1 MNKNKFYAIVILG
14 LLLSNCILIFFIT
27 QKGHN
32 RHFHTSPRE
41 IVIQR
46 LKLDASQIIKYEQ
59 LIQVHREKTHE
70 LMEGVQEG
78 RNDLYSQITR
88 KGKLTTQA
96 ALFDSIASNQ
106 AELEELNYSHFQ
118 EIKNLCTSNQLDD
131 FEALSKDLAKIFAK
145 RAERPKHRPEK

>member
-32 RHFHTSPRE
+32 SHFHTSPRE

-59 LIQVHREKTHE
+59 LIQVHRGKTHE
-70 LMEGVQEG
+70 LMKGIQEG

-88 KGKLTTQA
+88 NGELTIQA

-131 FEALSKDLAKIFAK
+131 LEALSKDLAKIFAK
-145 RAERPKHRPEK
+145 GEERPKHRPKK